1 MIKLTDKVSSLI
13 QMVQNIK
20 ENGLMT
26 CNMDREK
33 KAGIMARQGLLEPS
47 IKVKRMEKADLSG
60 KMEVSMKGILLMVIS
75 KVMVI

>member
-47 IKVKRMEKADLSG
+47 IKVKRMERVDLSG